1 MRHFL
6 GIYAMLGSDLKEEDR
21 ESLFVAEDY
30 ARLVARCG
38 KRAVI
43 LTPDG
48 AAHATVTAI
57 VKMGVLGRNS
67 KVVPVAEARRLLGA
81 GTFTHDF
88 VLVCASPLDAATTL
102 VLSETAAAEELLVA
116 TKLRVVRA
124 LAAAGGLTPAA
135 AWAHCREVVCY
146 LAAGIVE
153 FRARARFVETPTGTW
168 NIYESRSGNVPPPD
182 RLTAAIK
189 GFASCS
195 ARVHPP
201 LPPFDRAELD
211 LVLQLHDLFVAAGAP
226 VSAHELI
233 RVALSAPQFA
243 GAIRCPELFARAPP
257 LALAWGDFG
266 GSLLR
271 YLFSAE
277 LTRAAYRATTGP
289 LVPVTAA
296 DPYVTTLD
304 ALIAMGVRHAPA
316 SPAAAAERLDAYVG
330 GYLAELDL
338 SVSLITGS
346 AIAASA
352 IVTDVEMKFALAH
365 YVLYCEARSGR
376 QCKLDF
382 SWDYINARHSDDADM
397 YADRAY
403 DRCRPRP
410 AKCFPKMTSAS
421 DGETAP
427 ASVSASSDGEG
438 ASDSEADDNKT
449 PPAEN
454 EEPTSDD
461 NKMAPPAGEGPP
473 LLRFREWLAIPANRL
488 RAHAAYLAA
497 HYPAT
502 RTTIRASKHA
512 RVTYAALIKAAV
524 SGRASIRLQPDMDP
538 DGRVV
543 LVMRGVITP
552 KEKETRSRPRKG
564 KARTARARSPSL
576 ARARSPS
583 PDFAE
588 SSLPARASSPSPVIR
603 PRRASSSDSS
613 VSDSNSP
620 SPTRVAAA
628 SPERSFN
635 DITGEAAV
643 ALDVTSGADLDI
655 AVDVETNDE
664 FDDVAKSHYDVIRRH
679 FPGARLEKVLRGSPG
694 DPRHNWAIMADSP
707 EFRQV
712 EIYRANFNHVV
723 SHHVGMVSGAY
734 TAKLSECGA
743 PPAFY
748 VSARFGLAMDNLATP
763 NYYYFASRKVGPQHV
778 VMKYANRG
786 FGFDAFPEGIQRAL
800 CATFALDPT
809 WHNPD
814 CGKWH
819 LRNVHQWNITTEV
832 HVFPA
837 AAGLGYFSA
846 YSLPLELEC
855 LRVFERR

>member
-1 MRHFL
+1 
-6 GIYAMLGSDLKEEDR
+6 MLGSDLKEEDR

-67 KVVPVAEARRLLGA
+67 KVVPVAEARRLLGEA
-81 GTFTHDF
+81 SETTGSSKTFCAFTHDF

-153 FRARARFVETPTGTW
+153 FRARAQFVETPTGTW

-296 DPYVTTLD
+296 DPYVTTLG
-304 ALIAMGVRHAPA
+304 ALIAMGIRHAPA
-316 SPAAAAERLDAYVG
+316 SPAAAAERLDSYVG

-365 YVLYCEARSGR
+365 YVLYCEERSGR
-376 QCKLDF
+376 KCKLDF
-382 SWDYINARHSDDADM
+382 SWDYINARHSDGADM

-403 DRCRPRP
+403 DRCR
-410 AKCFPKMTSAS
+410 AQKKKTSAS

-427 ASVSASSDGEG
+427 ASVTASSDGEG
-438 ASDSEADDNKT
+438 APTSDSEADDNKT

-461 NKMAPPAGEGPP
+461 NKTTPPAEKGEPS

-524 SGRASIRLQPDMDP
+524 SGRASIQLQLDMDP
-538 DGRVV
+538 DGRAV
-543 LVMRGVITP
+543 LVMRGVIAP
-552 KEKETRSRPRKG
+552 EEEPRPHRRKG
-564 KARTARARSPSL
+564 KARPVARRADSDSPVRQRSP
-576 ARARSPS
+576 
-583 PDFAE
+583 
-588 SSLPARASSPSPVIR
+588 RASSPPPARAAAR
-603 PRRASSSDSS
+603 PRRTSSSDSS
-613 VSDSNSP
+613 SSDANSP
-620 SPTRVAAA
+620 SPTRAASA

-635 DITGEAAV
+635 DITGEAVV
-643 ALDVTSGADLDI
+643 ALDVAPGADLDI

-664 FDDVAKSHYDVIRRH
+664 FDDVAKGHYDVIRRH

-694 DPRHNWAIMADSP
+694 DPRHNWAIVADSP

-734 TAKLSECGA
+734 TARLGDR
-743 PPAFY
+743 AFY

-763 NYYYFASRKVGPQHV
+763 NYYYFASRKIGPQHV

-800 CATFALDPT
+800 CATFALDPA
-809 WHNPD
+809 WHDPES
-814 CGKWH
+814 GKWH
-819 LRNVHQWNITTEV
+819 LRNVHQWNVATEV

-846 YSLPLELEC
+846 HSLPLELEC
-855 LRVFERR
+855 LRVFERRP